1 MNENKT
7 QISGS
12 QPNPAEIGIPSVAG
26 KKSSPAKN
34 RNLALMAALVVL
46 MLICI
51 AVGFYQK
58 HSARNAQPKQQEQ
71 ATPMLSGRTLTLPPL
86 SQIQPPE
93 APPAPVVIKEP
104 AEPKPEKEAGLI
116 QEPPAI
122 QTQQA
127 VRWST
132 APKKNLNRH
141 SLKRETWPP

>member
-1 MNENKT
+1 MNENT
-7 QISGS
+7 TPQISGS

-93 APPAPVVIKEP
+93 APAILTTRKTDFTVMRVMSVAPNVGRIRSP
-104 AEPKPEKEAGLI
+104 GS
-116 QEPPAI
+116 
-122 QTQQA
+122 
-127 VRWST
+127 RST
-132 APKKNLNRH
+132 AGDVLWGGMPWR
-141 SLKRETWPP
+141 W